1 MEYDIAAI
9 SMVRN
14 ESDIIWSCLAN
25 LHHHGIRQFA
35 IADHRS
41 TDSTVAEIE
50 AFQNA
55 FPDTSVVIMRDPA
68 KGHTQS
74 RVITALAKFASSYFS
89 AKYIFPFDA
98 DEFLVHESALVQ
110 RDPKPYA
117 PPPISSLLDGAW
129 DSLELDWFTCAER
142 DDGAIIASRVPSKW
156 KKIVIRWDDGMTV
169 KQGNH
174 AVRSVR
180 KNWLGKK
187 KSPHIENLSEWKILH
202 FPVRSLTQFRSK
214 ILNGGAANKVNEKG
228 ISSHWDV
235 LFEAHRVYGESVLTD
250 LHSLITSPSSNRVD
264 FLAFVEKFGLDEN
277 LMGYFPEY
285 FELKSLIRFT
295 KPIAISKPML
305 RDSHII
311 DRHSHS

>member
-1 MEYDIAAI
+1 MEENIAAI

-14 ESDIIWSCLAN
+14 ETDIMWSCLTN
-25 LHHHGIRQFA
+25 LHYHGIRQFA

-41 TDSTVAEIE
+41 SDSTVAEIE

-110 RDPKPYA
+110 RDSKPYA
-117 PPPISSLLDGAW
+117 PPSISSLFGGAW

-142 DDGAIIASRVPSKW
+142 DDGAIIASRIPSKW
-156 KKIVIRWDDGMTV
+156 KKIVIQWNDGMTV
-169 KQGNH
+169 NQGNH
-174 AVRSVR
+174 AVIGAHR
-180 KNWLGKK
+180 NWLGKK
-187 KSPHIENLSEWKILH
+187 KPLHIESQSEWKILH
-202 FPVRSLTQFRSK
+202 FPVRSLAQFKSK

-228 ISSHWDV
+228 ISIHWDV

-250 LHSLITSPSSNRVD
+250 LYSLITSPSSNRVD
-264 FLAFVEKFGLDEN
+264 FLAFVEKFGLDED

-285 FELKSLIRFT
+285 FELKSVIRFT

-305 RDSHII
+305 RNSHIVDKDSH
-311 DRHSHS
+311 S

>member
-1 MEYDIAAI
+1 MDYDIAAI

-14 ESDIIWSCLAN
+14 EADIMWSCLAN

-41 TDSTVAEIE
+41 SDSTVAEIE

-55 FPDTSVVIMRDPA
+55 FPDASVVIMSDPA

-74 RVITALAKFASSYFS
+74 RTITALAKFASSYFS

-98 DEFLVHESALVQ
+98 DEFLVHESALAES
-110 RDPKPYA
+110 DSKPYA
-117 PPPISSLLDGAW
+117 PPSISSLLGGAW
-129 DSLELDWFTCAER
+129 DSLELDWITCAER
-142 DDGAIIASRVPSKW
+142 DDGAIIANRIPSKL
-156 KKIVIRWDDGMTV
+156 KKIMMLWNDGMTV

-174 AVRSVR
+174 SIKSAH

-187 KSPHIENLSEWKILH
+187 KSLHIESQSEWKILH
-202 FPVRSLTQFRSK
+202 FPVRSLAQFRSK
-214 ILNGGAANKVNEKG
+214 ILNGGAANKVNKTG

-235 LFEAHRVYGESVLTD
+235 LFEAHKIYGESVLTD
-250 LHSLITSPSSNRVD
+250 MYSLITSPSSNRVD

-285 FELKSLIRFT
+285 FELKSVIQFT

-305 RDSHII
+305 RNSHI
-311 DRHSHS
+311 DDKHSYS